1 MYPARNTGEGRR
13 LGMIEQYK
21 QALLREGKSQLTVEA
36 YETDIRQFLDWLQGT
51 LGYETNKITE
61 TDLRE
66 YRQYMNLQKK
76 LKPTS
81 INRKLKSVVGYQRF
95 LVREGICKEE
105 IQLKK
110 VLLKH
115 TVDLDREIKIVEK
128 QDMYRLKRTIEAENN
143 KRDIAIY
150 YLLFGTGIRCSEL
163 VAIETDDLVLTE
175 RNGKNNYSYVLIRN
189 GKGNKSR
196 KVNLNAAAV
205 TAIRDY
211 LEVRPKMT
219 SSKLLI
225 GQRGPLTRLAINK
238 IMDKYSRKAH
248 LEQKVNPHAARH
260 SFCTQLIKSGVDPKT
275 VALLTGHSSVDV
287 IYNWYVSSS
296 SEDKQRAV
304 DGLQI

>member
-1 MYPARNTGEGRR
+1 
-13 LGMIEQYK
+13 MIDKFEK
-21 QALLREGKSQLTVEA
+21 ALLADGKSVLTIQA
-36 YETDIRQFLDWLQGT
+36 YINDIRQFSNWLKDT
-51 LGYETNKITE
+51 LGYESASITE
-61 TDLRE
+61 TDVRE
-66 YRQYMNLQKK
+66 FRQYLNLQRK

-81 INRKLKSVVGYQRF
+81 INRKLKSVVAYQKY

-115 TVDLDREIKIVEK
+115 TVELDREIKIVEK

-189 GKGNKSR
+189 GKGNKAR
-196 KVNLNAAAV
+196 KVNLNSAAV
-205 TAIRDY
+205 LSIRDY
-211 LEVRPKMT
+211 LEVRPKT
-219 SSKLLI
+219 SSNKLLI

-260 SFCTQLIKSGVDPKT
+260 SFCTQLIKSGIDPKT
-275 VALLTGHSSVDV
+275 VALLSGHSSVDI
-287 IYNWYVSSS
+287 IYRYYVNSSA
-296 SEDKQRAV
+296 EDKQRAV